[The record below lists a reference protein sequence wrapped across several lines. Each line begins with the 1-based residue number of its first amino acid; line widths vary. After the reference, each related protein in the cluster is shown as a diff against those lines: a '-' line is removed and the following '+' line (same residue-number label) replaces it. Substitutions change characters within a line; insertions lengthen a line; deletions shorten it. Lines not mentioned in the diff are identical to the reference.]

1 MVKRTA
7 VCIGSVKPSCG
18 KALFSRFRPSGK
30 PQTLLKQKK
39 SKRMLTSGKKSA
51 DRFMQ
56 VSTKLASSG
65 IAVPADASITRATVR
80 SSFSHSRECFYLIS
94 R

>member
-1 MVKRTA
+1 VHRIRKAFR
-7 VCIGSVKPSCG
+7 GSFFPDS
-18 KALFSRFRPSGK
+18 AIRK
-30 PQTLLKQKK
+30 PQIAKEKK
-39 SKRMLTSGKKSA
+39 SLMDGKKSA